1 MMENLFSIFVWL
13 MVGLVYIGGII
24 WTFKDWWDQDNLLY
38 KEDEAWYSNEH
49 DEHIGI

>member
-1 MMENLFSIFVWL
+1 MENLFSIFLWL
-13 MVGLVYIGGII
+13 MVGLVYIGGVI

-38 KEDEAWYSNEH
+38 RQEDEPWYSNEH